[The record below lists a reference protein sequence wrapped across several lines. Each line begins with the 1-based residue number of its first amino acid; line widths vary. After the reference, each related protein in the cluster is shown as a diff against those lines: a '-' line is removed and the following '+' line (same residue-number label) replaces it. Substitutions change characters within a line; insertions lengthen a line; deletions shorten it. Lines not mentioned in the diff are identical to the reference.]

1 MVREVMALR
10 AALEPML
17 INDTRQVI
25 HMEVR
30 IARRGM
36 CIVGETW
43 VEIQLGSKINR

>member
-25 HMEVR
+25 LMEVM
-30 IARRGM
+30 IARRGI

-43 VEIQLGSKINR
+43 VEI